1 MKPLLV
7 FVYMNGCGACEDS
20 KPEFQKFAQKYG
32 DRFQYGMID
41 VDKGNVPFPV
51 PYTPSVAL
59 KMPKGIYYTDAAK
72 LNGVTLESIEGWC
85 RNALQ
90 DYKKRNG

>member
-7 FVYMNGCGACEDS
+7 FVYMEGCGACEES

-41 VDKGNVPFPV
+41 VDKGKVPFPV
-51 PYTPSVAL
+51 PYTPAVAL
-59 KMPKGIYYTDAAK
+59 RLPRGMYHTDAVK
-72 LNGVTLESIEGWC
+72 LDGVTMGSLEKWC
-85 RNALQ
+85 GQALA
-90 DYKKRNG
+90 DYRKRNG